1 MSCSAPK
8 ISYLFQPA
16 IMKLLNTYKLRI
28 WQNTP
33 WNMKTANHRTRL
45 VLQCDCDFFLNHRYR
60 LSKKESKGGRG
71 QRKTS
76 YECPIPKHWQT
87 GKLHPKKCSNTRKEK
102 IPIFRIFWKIE
113 WKIKTLKNHWSM
125 GTNKN
130 TRRVPSKAWV
140 GGVITK
146 LQSKGSVTDRIW
158 KDIQIKLVRNPLVQP
173 LAEL

>member
-1 MSCSAPK
+1 MLQEVRIYPIPEARYCHHRSKMSCSAPK

-28 WQNTP
+28 YKILLETWKLLTTGPDLSFNVIVT
-33 WNMKTANHRTRL
+33 
-45 VLQCDCDFFLNHRYR
+45 FFFTTNVEWA
-60 LSKKESKGGRG
+60 KKNPKGGEGGGDKER
-71 QRKTS
+71 QAMTS
-76 YECPIPKHWQT
+76 YECPIPKHWQRQIT
-87 GKLHPKKCSNTRKEK
+87 PKKM
-102 IPIFRIFWKIE
+102 
-113 WKIKTLKNHWSM
+113 LKHKK
-125 GTNKN
+125 GED

>member
-45 VLQCDCDFFLNHRYR
+45 VLQCDCDFFLTTNTEWA
-60 LSKKESKGGRG
+60 KKNPKGGGGDKKR
-71 QRKTS
+71 QAMSVQFQSTDR
-76 YECPIPKHWQT
+76 
-87 GKLHPKKCSNTRKEK
+87 GKLHPKKYSNTRKEK
-102 IPIFRIFWKIE
+102 IPIFRIFLKIE
-113 WKIKTLKNHWSM
+113 WKTKTLNYQWSM

-158 KDIQIKLVRNPLVQP
+158 KDIQIKLVRNPPVQP